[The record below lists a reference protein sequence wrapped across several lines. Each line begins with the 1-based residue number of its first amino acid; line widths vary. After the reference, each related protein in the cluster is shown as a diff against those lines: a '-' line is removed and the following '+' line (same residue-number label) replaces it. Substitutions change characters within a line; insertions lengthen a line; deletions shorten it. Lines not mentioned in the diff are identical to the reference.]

1 MTKGLISIF
10 ALPYEIDN
18 LHLTLY
24 NLRRNAELLSTDIEY
39 GFDITLCLS
48 DEMTDWKSSK
58 LPKQYFIDKFDQIA
72 NTLCNWAIPESI
84 TIEHGHDIL
93 GCVSQRN
100 HSLQFLDKY
109 DFTLWMDNDLF
120 FNDKFLSYLGASV
133 KAIQANG
140 IEYFIVTPQ
149 VTRQWDDS
157 WDVLVNKKL
166 LSRPLHDN
174 LTADVFS
181 LGLID
186 STITVT
192 PINTFKAAG
201 GWGTAISNKLLKI
214 TGIPE
219 KLGHYGL
226 EDTYVLSCAMQLR
239 SYRPEITPQQFVL
252 DGMLVCEN
260 HSQQTTEYLRTMIAS
275 IDRKDEFRQVAAHN
289 YQPELQ
295 RFYNENILPY
305 FRVQ

>member
-10 ALPYEIDN
+10 ALPHEIDN

-24 NLRRNAELLSTDIEY
+24 NLRRNAAHISTDVTY
-39 GFDITLCLS
+39 GLDITLCLS
-48 DEMTDWKSSK
+48 DEMTNWESSK
-58 LPKQYFIDKFDQIA
+58 LPKQYFIDKFEQI
-72 NTLCNWAIPESI
+72 TSTVCNWATPESI
-84 TIEHGHDIL
+84 TIEYGTEIL
-93 GCVSQRN
+93 GCVSQRR

-109 DFTLWMDNDLF
+109 DFTLWMDTDLF

-149 VTRQWDDS
+149 VTRQWDPT
-157 WDVLVNKKL
+157 WDVLVNEKL
-166 LSRPLHDN
+166 LSRPFNDN

-181 LGLID
+181 LGLVD
-186 STITVT
+186 TTVAVT

-201 GWGTAISNKLLKI
+201 GWGTAISNSLLKL

-219 KLGHYGL
+219 SFGHYGV

-239 SYRPEITPQQFVL
+239 NESPTIKPQQFIL
-252 DGMLVCEN
+252 DGLLVCEN
-260 HSQQTTEYLRTMIAS
+260 ISQQSTEYLRSMIAS
-275 IDRKDEFRQVAAHN
+275 IDRKEEFRQLAISN
-289 YQPELQ
+289 YLPELR
-295 RFYNENILPY
+295 RFHNENILSHI
-305 FRVQ
+305 RNK